1 VKISKNSLFAFLLAM
16 VLALVLAACASEP
29 DNSGEPA
36 GDTDGEDTE
45 AVEGAE
51 GGDLVIA
58 TLSDA
63 VSLDP
68 ASSNDVPS
76 SNVIANIFETLVY
89 QNEDLELEPGLAE
102 DWEMIDENTWEF
114 YIREGVTFHDDSE
127 LNAEVVKAN
136 FDRILDP
143 EVASPRSF
151 LIDMVTSIEA
161 TDEYTLELTTEYP
174 FSPLPAH
181 LAHNGLS
188 ISSLPSIEAD
198 QEAVTNGETPGAS
211 MSEAPVGTGFF
222 KFEEWNPGTSVKLVK
237 NDDYW
242 GEPAKV
248 DSVTFSVVPEDLTRI
263 AELETG
269 GAHIIF
275 PVSPSDVTRLE
286 NTPEVS
292 LDRTNSVSL
301 SYIGFNMDKEPFD
314 DERVRQAISMAINKE
329 GIISGILDDT
339 GIPAVGPLAP
349 DVFGFDDSVEPL
361 GYDTDAA
368 QELLAEAGF
377 EDGFSTTIWTNDSRE
392 RMAIAEYVQ
401 AELAKINVD
410 VSIEILEWG
419 AYLEQTA
426 NGQHDMFILGW
437 SVVTGDADYG
447 MYPLFHSSNVG
458 EAGNRTFMEDAEL
471 DEILEEARQ
480 TADEETRLDLY
491 KQAQEMLVEDAP
503 MIYLYHQEYL
513 VGLRDEVQGFW
524 KHPNGTYML
533 HDVTIN

>member
-198 QEAVTNGETPGAS
+198 QEAVANGETPGAS
-211 MSEAPVGTGFF
+211 LSEAPVGTGFF

-301 SYIGFNMDKEPFD
+301 SYIGFNMEKEPFD

>member
-1 VKISKNSLFAFLLAM
+1 MKMSKNSLFAFLLAM
-16 VLALVLAACASEP
+16 VLAFALAACASEP
-29 DNSGEPA
+29 DSSGEPA
-36 GDTDGEDTE
+36 GDADGEDTE
-45 AVEGAE
+45 AAEGAE

-102 DWEMIDENTWEF
+102 DWEMIDDNTWEF
-114 YIREGVTFHDDSE
+114 KIREGVTFHDDSE

-161 TDEYTLELTTEYP
+161 TDEYTLQLTTEYP

-198 QEAVTNGETPGAS
+198 QEAVAGGGTPGAS
-211 MSEAPVGTGFF
+211 ISENPVGTGFF
-222 KFEEWNPGTSVKLVK
+222 KFEEWNPGTAVKLVK
-237 NDDYW
+237 NEDYW

-275 PVSPSDVTRLE
+275 PVSPSDVTRVE

-361 GYDTDAA
+361 GYDTEAA

-458 EAGNRTFMEDAEL
+458 EAGNRTFMQDAEL

-480 TADEETRLDLY
+480 TADEETRLGLY

>member
-1 VKISKNSLFAFLLAM
+1 MKMSKNSLFAFLLAM
-16 VLALVLAACASEP
+16 VLAFVLAACASEP
-29 DNSGEPA
+29 DSSGEPA

-45 AVEGAE
+45 AAEGAE

-63 VSLDP
+63 SSLDP
-68 ASSNDVPS
+68 ASANDVPS
-76 SNVIANIFETLVY
+76 TNVTANIFETLIN
-89 QNEDLELEPGLAE
+89 QNAELELEPGLAE
-102 DWEMIDENTWEF
+102 EWELIDDNTWEF
-114 YIREGVTFHDDSE
+114 KIREGITFHDGSE

-136 FDRILDP
+136 LDRILDP
-143 EVASPRSF
+143 ELASPRSF
-151 LIDMVTSIEA
+151 LISMVTDIEA
-161 TDEYTLELTTEYP
+161 TDEYTLQLTTEYP

-181 LAHNGLS
+181 LAHNGLA

-198 QEAVTNGETPGAS
+198 QEAVADGGTPGAS
-211 MSEAPVGTGFF
+211 ISANPVGTGFF
-222 KFEEWNPGTSVKLVK
+222 KFEEWNPGTAVKLVK
-237 NDDYW
+237 NEDYW

-275 PVSPSDVTRLE
+275 PVSPSDVTRVE

-339 GIPAVGPLAP
+339 GTPAVGPIPP

-361 GYDTDAA
+361 GYDVDAA
-368 QELLAEAGF
+368 QELLAEAGL
-377 EDGFSTTIWTNDSRE
+377 EDGFSTTIWTNDNRE

-401 AELAKINVD
+401 AELSKINID
-410 VSIEILEWG
+410 VSVNVMEFG
-419 AYLEQTA
+419 AFLEQTA
-426 NGQHDMFILGW
+426 SGEHDMFILGW

-458 EAGNRTFMEDAEL
+458 EAGNRTFMKDDEL

-480 TADEETRLDLY
+480 TADEEDRLALY
-491 KQAQEMLVEDAP
+491 KQAQEMLVEAAP

-533 HDVTIN
+533 HEVTIN